1 MGGPVF
7 EWRPLI
13 QRLGER
19 FASRAAE
26 HDENDRFVHANW
38 EELKQEKLFSA
49 MVPEELGGA
58 GLPHS
63 EMCNLIREMA
73 QYCPSTALAF
83 SMHQHLVAA
92 AVWNYRQGN
101 PGEKLLRKV
110 AESET
115 VLVST
120 GANDWLSSSGSL
132 EACEGGFR
140 FSATKPFASG
150 SPAGNL
156 LLTSGRYRDPKEG
169 WQVLHFPLSLRSEGV
184 RILENWKAMG
194 MRGSGSNTVV
204 LEKVF
209 INGDSIGLRRPMGKY
224 HRVWDIVL
232 TVALPLVGG
241 AYLGVAEASARIA
254 RENAIRRGD
263 DGVTA
268 ELLGEL
274 ENELTTA
281 RLAFDSMVA
290 ITNNFEFQPS
300 SQKSSEVLVRKTIL
314 TQAVIRTASKA
325 LEVTGGSG
333 YFRSLGLERLLRDA
347 YAGQFHPLPPRKQHR
362 FTGRLAM
369 GLGVDDEDSE
379 TGS

>member
-1 MGGPVF
+1 MRRAGVF
-7 EWRPLI
+7 EWRTLI

-73 QYCPSTALAF
+73 
-83 SMHQHLVAA
+83 
-92 AVWNYRQGN
+92 
-101 PGEKLLRKV
+101 
-110 AESET
+110 
-115 VLVST
+115 
-120 GANDWLSSSGSL
+120 
-132 EACEGGFR
+132 
-140 FSATKPFASG
+140 FSATKAFASG

-156 LLTSGRYRDPKEG
+156 LLTSGRYQDPKEG

-184 RILENWKAMG
+184 RVLENWKAMG

-209 INGDSIGLRRPMGKY
+209 VGADSIGIRRPMGKY
-224 HRVWDIVL
+224 HRIWDIVL

-241 AYLGVAEASARIA
+241 AYLGVAEASGRIA
-254 RENAIRRGD
+254 RESAIRRGD
-263 DGVTA
+263 DGVTC

-290 ITNNFEFQPS
+290 VTNNFEFQPS
-300 SQKSSEVLVRKTIL
+300 PQKTSEVLVRKTIL

-325 LEVTGGSG
+325 LEVTGGGG
-333 YFRSLGLERLLRDA
+333 YFRSQGLERLLRDA

-369 GLGVDDEDSE
+369 GLGVNEDSE
-379 TGS
+379 SGS

>member
-1 MGGPVF
+1 MF

-19 FASRAAE
+19 FASRAVE
-26 HDENDRFVHANW
+26 HDENDRFVSANW
-38 EELKQEKLFSA
+38 GELKAERLFSA
-49 MVPEELGGA
+49 MVPAELGGA
-58 GLPHS
+58 GLSHT
-63 EMCNLIREMA
+63 EMCGLIREMA
-73 QYCPSTALAF
+73 HYCPSTALAF

-110 AESET
+110 ADGET

-132 EACEGGFR
+132 EPCEGGFR
-140 FSATKPFASG
+140 FSATKAFASG
-150 SPAGNL
+150 SPSGDL
-156 LLTSGRYRDPKEG
+156 LVTSGRYQDPKEG
-169 WQVLHFPLSLRSEGV
+169 WQVLHFPLSLRADGV
-184 RILENWKAMG
+184 SILENWKAMG
-194 MRGSGSNTVV
+194 MRGSGSHTVV
-204 LEKVF
+204 LDNVF
-209 INGDSIGLRRPMGKY
+209 VGSDSIGIRRQMGKY

-241 AYLGVAEASARIA
+241 AYMGVAEASARIA
-254 RENAIRRGD
+254 RESAVRRGD
-263 DGVTA
+263 DGVTC

-300 SQKSSEVLVRKTIL
+300 PQKTSEVLVRKTIL

-325 LEVTGGSG
+325 LEVTGGGG
-333 YFRSLGLERLLRDA
+333 YFRSQGLERLLRDA

-369 GLGVDDEDSE
+369 GLGVDDDSQ